1 MVCLGVIG
9 VAPAIGAGQQQPP
22 RVPAE
27 ALSAADPNF
36 GAGMKREQARTE
48 KLRTPEAR
56 AERQRSRDR
65 YRDLTAP
72 AALDTGQAAFPAE
85 FKGELFDGARPDPG
99 VKVVKQLRNGT
110 AITQSASGDK
120 AVLQSSLPLETEN
133 AAGEQQ
139 PVDLTLASDSTGFR
153 TRNAFVDLR
162 IATRQA
168 GGVSFSRGGFSIA
181 PGGQADAAA
190 AESADRVFFANT
202 QTDADFVVAPRP
214 AGAELGWQLRSPAS
228 PERLTLDVDL
238 PAGAVLRGARTDRP
252 IPGDPPS
259 ALEIAKGDAAIAY
272 IQPPNAYDADGVLV
286 PSDAMIEGD
295 RIVVTVKHRDGE
307 YRYPLFVDPEV
318 QINDYNG
325 SNWRGWGTVRDAV
338 QSDAGHAQLLRR
350 VGGQLRLLLRPISEH
365 ADEHRLSSHPG
376 FDGDF

>member
-1 MVCLGVIG
+1 M
-9 VAPAIGAGQQQPP
+9 
-22 RVPAE
+22 
-27 ALSAADPNF
+27 
-36 GAGMKREQARTE
+36 
-48 KLRTPEAR
+48 
-56 AERQRSRDR
+56 
-65 YRDLTAP
+65 
-72 AALDTGQAAFPAE
+72 
-85 FKGELFDGARPDPG
+85 
-99 VKVVKQLRNGT
+99 KVVKQLRNGT

-162 IATRQA
+162 IATRSSRRRLLLEGRLLDRA
-168 GGVSFSRGGFSIA
+168 RRPSGCCGGRERRT
-181 PGGQADAAA
+181 PC
-190 AESADRVFFANT
+190 FFANT

-325 SNWRGWGTVRDAV
+325 SNWRGWGTVATPYNPTPGTRNYYGASAADCA
-338 QSDAGHAQLLRR
+338 
-350 VGGQLRLLLRPISEH
+350 LLRPISEH
-365 ADEHRLSSHPG
+365 ADEQRLEPSRV
-376 FDGDF
+376 